1 MLAAAF
7 ERWRSFVPSSAVVGH
22 KTQTRLG
29 GPSVHLCSGRAA
41 ERAVSDNASGP
52 VPPHRP
58 PLRPVGASLSSQI
71 SNKKPNK
78 ISIGPYHCNLISAL
92 PQKNISSLGRFS
104 TSRARFRSFYLV
116 ARSF

>member
-58 PLRPVGASLSSQI
+58 PLRPVGASLSSLA
-71 SNKKPNK
+71 KKIELEVN
-78 ISIGPYHCNLISAL
+78 NLEVL
-92 PQKNISSLGRFS
+92 
-104 TSRARFRSFYLV
+104 
-116 ARSF
+116 

>member
-58 PLRPVGASLSSQI
+58 PLRPVGASLSSIVNSTQLNLTKAG
-71 SNKKPNK
+71 S
-78 ISIGPYHCNLISAL
+78 SIVIINSMV
-92 PQKNISSLGRFS
+92 
-104 TSRARFRSFYLV
+104 YLWFTNSINV
-116 ARSF
+116 GLKLDHR

>member
-58 PLRPVGASLSSQI
+58 PLRPVGASLSSKVNRQDKTRHVTL
-71 SNKKPNK
+71 KKKSRPA
-78 ISIGPYHCNLISAL
+78 G
-92 PQKNISSLGRFS
+92 SLC
-104 TSRARFRSFYLV
+104 T
-116 ARSF
+116 

>member
-58 PLRPVGASLSSQI
+58 PLRPVGASLSSKVNRQDKTRQDGM
-71 SNKKPNK
+71 SRGKKTRPCPSVERGTGT
-78 ISIGPYHCNLISAL
+78 I
-92 PQKNISSLGRFS
+92 
-104 TSRARFRSFYLV
+104 
-116 ARSF
+116 